1 MLLLQVISAIV
12 HNNYLILKC
21 LSINAL
27 YITYRYILYTIV
39 SRINSS
45 DVTVYESNGIAMIMI
60 ERSGLL
66 NSDIMVNITTMD
78 GTALG

>member
-12 HNNYLILKC
+12 HNKYLILKC

-27 YITYRYILYTIV
+27 YITYRYILHTLV

-66 NSDIMVNITTMD
+66 NNDIMVNITTMD